1 MNILRTKLIPIFVA
15 SALVYGCGYKLGGL
29 EVIGNNSN
37 KTAAIKIDATKSQ
50 IQSFINSGF
59 TIDNDKFDLMVVID
73 GPNYKKETSSVTS
86 SATENE
92 ITLIGSVTMTLKDKN
107 GNLLIEDKEI
117 TVSKDYKFSSSS
129 INSSE
134 SEETIVRGDIEKY
147 IEIQVINA
155 VRSKL

>member
-1 MNILRTKLIPIFVA
+1 MSILRIKLILIFVA

-59 TIDNDKFDLMVVID
+59 IINNDKFDLMVVID

-86 SATENE
+86 SAPDTSP
-92 ITLIGSVTMTLKDKN
+92 SVINFKFTFN
-107 GNLLIEDKEI
+107 F
-117 TVSKDYKFSSSS
+117 FSSSMCS
-129 INSSE
+129 LCLGLSS
-134 SEETIVRGDIEKY
+134 KHA
-147 IEIQVINA
+147 VIFSGFLF
-155 VRSKL
+155 R